1 MEFKEFLLEIGVEEI
16 PAGYIFGAMKKI
28 EDFFRSRLKEKKL
41 SFDDIFLYS
50 TPRRFAIK
58 ISNLQS
64 FQKDEIIERVGP
76 AKSVSFDE
84 NGNLT
89 KAASGFL
96 RGAKA
101 TENDIFFKQT
111 PKGEKIAVKL
121 EIKGEKTDA
130 ILASVIPELLGK
142 ISFPKAM
149 KWSDKKLAFARP
161 IRWLVAIFGD
171 KIVPVEI
178 NDIKAGN
185 DSFGNRFQKL
195 SNKVQIN
202 KTSDYESS
210 LKKVYVIPNRQE
222 RKDLIQ
228 TQLKDIFK
236 DSDDELI
243 EDKKL
248 LETVIDL
255 VEYPTAV
262 IAEYEKKYLELPE
275 KVIISTLSEHQKYFA
290 VQDKNGQL
298 VNKFIFISNGNPEF
312 SDLIKAGNEKV
323 IKARLEDAEF
333 YFYEDTKQSLET
345 YIPKLK
351 DVTFQEKLGS
361 LFDKTLRMENITDF
375 LSDQLNL
382 SEALKR
388 KAKRS
393 AHLCKADLVTLMLGE
408 KEFTKLQGYI
418 GMEYADKSG
427 EEPGVPTAI
436 FEHYLPRGQNDRL
449 PNTIAGSLIAIAD
462 KMDTVCGIFG
472 VNMIPTGSNDP
483 FALRRAANGI
493 VQIIDKNNFEI
504 NLHSLIDQA
513 FSELK
518 NKLEKPDNN
527 KDKVYS
533 FFKQRIKWFLQQK
546 EIDYDV
552 IDSVMHIDFSN
563 IPDLIKRAEVL
574 QKFKQREDFIRLVL
588 GFNRVSNIITEV
600 DEFKEINTTLFQE
613 DTEIKLFEKFLSL
626 KEIINKKLLQKDY
639 DSVLNELVDFSS
651 FIDNFF
657 DDVMVNV
664 EDKNLR
670 NNRYHLLSKIR
681 ELFLK
686 VADLAKIVVEGETK

>member
-1 MEFKEFLLEIGVEEI
+1 
-16 PAGYIFGAMKKI
+16 
-28 EDFFRSRLKEKKL
+28 
-41 SFDDIFLYS
+41 
-50 TPRRFAIK
+50 
-58 ISNLQS
+58 
-64 FQKDEIIERVGP
+64 
-76 AKSVSFDE
+76 
-84 NGNLT
+84 
-89 KAASGFL
+89 
-96 RGAKA
+96 
-101 TENDIFFKQT
+101 
-111 PKGEKIAVKL
+111 
-121 EIKGEKTDA
+121 
-130 ILASVIPELLGK
+130 
-142 ISFPKAM
+142 
-149 KWSDKKLAFARP
+149 
-161 IRWLVAIFGD
+161 
-171 KIVPVEI
+171 
-178 NDIKAGN
+178 
-185 DSFGNRFQKL
+185 
-195 SNKVQIN
+195 
-202 KTSDYESS
+202 
-210 LKKVYVIPNRQE
+210 
-222 RKDLIQ
+222 
-228 TQLKDIFK
+228 
-236 DSDDELI
+236 
-243 EDKKL
+243 
-248 LETVIDL
+248 
-255 VEYPTAV
+255 
-262 IAEYEKKYLELPE
+262 
-275 KVIISTLSEHQKYFA
+275 
-290 VQDKNGQL
+290 
-298 VNKFIFISNGNPEF
+298 
-312 SDLIKAGNEKV
+312 
-323 IKARLEDAEF
+323 
-333 YFYEDTKQSLET
+333 KQSLET
-345 YIPKLK
+345 FVPKLK

-361 LFDKTLRMENITDF
+361 LFDKTERILKLADFILKQELLDEDISRRTLRT
-375 LSDQLNL
+375 
-382 SEALKR
+382 AY
-388 KAKRS
+388 
-393 AHLCKADLVTLMLGE
+393 LCKADLVTTMLGE

-533 FFKQRIKWFLQQK
+533 FFKQRIKWLLQQK

-588 GFNRVSNIITEV
+588 GFKRVSNIITEV

>member
-1 MEFKEFLLEIGVEEI
+1 MEVKEFLLEIGIEEI

-28 EDFFRSRLKEKKL
+28 EDFFRSRLLEKKL
-41 SFDDIFLYS
+41 SFENIALYS

-58 ISNLQS
+58 ISNLQT
-64 FQKDEIIERVGP
+64 FQKDEIIEKVGP
-76 AKSVSFDE
+76 ARSVSFDE

-89 KAASGFL
+89 KPASGFL

-101 TENDIFFKQT
+101 DKKDIFFKQT

-121 EIKGEKTDA
+121 EIKGKKTET
-130 ILASVIPELLGK
+130 ILASIIPELIGK
-142 ISFPKAM
+142 IAFPKTM
-149 KWSDKKLAFARP
+149 KWGNEKLSFARP
-161 IRWLVAIFGD
+161 VRWLVAVFGD

-178 NDIKAGN
+178 SGIKAGN
-185 DSFGNRFQKL
+185 ISYGNRFQKL
-195 SNKVQIN
+195 SNPVQID
-202 KTSDYESS
+202 KISDYETE

-228 TQLKDIFK
+228 TQLNELFK
-236 DSDDELI
+236 NSDEKLI
-243 EDKKL
+243 EDNKL

-255 VEYPTAV
+255 IEYPTV
-262 IAEYEKKYLELPE
+262 ILAEFDKKYLDLPE
-275 KVIISTLSEHQKYFA
+275 KVIVSTLSEHQKYFA
-290 VQDKNGQL
+290 VQDASGKL
-298 VNKFIFISNGNPEF
+298 INKFVFISNGDPQF
-312 SDLIKAGNEKV
+312 SELIRSGNEKV

-333 YFYEDTKQSLET
+333 YFQEDTKHSLKEFV
-345 YIPKLK
+345 PKLK
-351 DVTFQEKLGS
+351 DVTFQENLGS
-361 LFDKTLRMENITDF
+361 LYDKTHRIEQISGSF
-375 LSDQLNL
+375 CDQLPNSDNL
-382 SEALKR
+382 KETVG
-388 KAKRS
+388 S
-393 AHLCKADLVTLMLGE
+393 AAYLCKADLVTMMLGE

-418 GMEYADKSG
+418 GKNYALKSG
-427 EEPGVPTAI
+427 EEKEVADAI
-436 FEHYLPRGQNDRL
+436 FEHYLPRGQHDSL
-449 PNTIAGSLIAIAD
+449 PETLTGSLIAIAD

-504 NLHSLIDQA
+504 NLHSLIDQT

-527 KDKVYS
+527 KDKVYT
-533 FFKQRIKWFLQQK
+533 FFKQRIKWLLQQK
-546 EIDYDV
+546 KIDYDV

-563 IPDLIKRAEVL
+563 IPDLVKRAEVL

-588 GFNRVSNIITEV
+588 GFKRVSNIIAEV
-600 DEFKEINTTLFQE
+600 KEFKEINKALLIE
-613 DTEIKLFEKFLSL
+613 DTEKKLYEKFLSL
-626 KEIINKKLLQKDY
+626 SGNIKKKLSQKDY
-639 DSVLNELVDFSS
+639 DSVLNELIEYSS

-664 EDKNLR
+664 EDNNLR

-686 VADLAKIVVEGETK
+686 VADLAKIVVEG